1 MEIVGLGCVESL
13 VVFPERLVAGSLI
26 IQLVS
31 QCFSMSVITR
41 LNETAVNCHHV
52 TESHGWATAL

>member
-1 MEIVGLGCVESL
+1 VEIVGLGCVESL

-31 QCFSMSVITR
+31 
-41 LNETAVNCHHV
+41 
-52 TESHGWATAL
+52 